1 MAMITLNVRSASDKS
16 EVAKTISI
24 NGYDLMIGTVDDF
37 MDIIDLDKIDDEK
50 EVVKMVL
57 KSYKQIKPLIM
68 DIFPELTE
76 EDYRNVSVADLVAV
90 IPQIGLSIIENIK
103 SSKN

>member
-1 MAMITLNVRSASDKS
+1 MAMITLNVRSIADKS

-50 EVVKMVL
+50 EVIKMVL

-103 SSKN
+103 LSKN

>member
-50 EVVKMVL
+50 EVIKMVL

-103 SSKN
+103 LSKN

>member
-1 MAMITLNVRSASDKS
+1 MAMITLNVRSASEKS

-50 EVVKMVL
+50 EVIKMVL

-103 SSKN
+103 LSKN

>member
-1 MAMITLNVRSASDKS
+1 MANISLNVRDSEDKS
-16 EVAKTISI
+16 KVAKTITA

-37 MDIIDLDKIDDEK
+37 MDIFDMNKIDDEK
-50 EVVKMVL
+50 EVIKMVF

-68 DIFPELTE
+68 DIFKDLTE
-76 EDYRNVSVADLVAV
+76 EDYRNVSVGDLVAV

-103 SSKN
+103 QAKN

>member
-1 MAMITLNVRSASDKS
+1 MAMITLNVHSASNKS

-50 EVVKMVL
+50 EVIKMVL

-103 SSKN
+103 LSKN

>member
-50 EVVKMVL
+50 EVIKMVL

-68 DIFPELTE
+68 DIFPDLTE

-103 SSKN
+103 LSKN